1 MFLKWF
7 TILLILEGE
16 RGNQSN
22 IYDTESF
29 RDIPVHV
36 SWSRC
41 QINGI
46 LVLIVF
52 FNKVSAR
59 FNLFYFSTL

>member
-36 SWSRC
+36 FWSRC